1 MTDTNLFYSM
11 TFKYSDVNLS
21 LQDSIKYLQNI
32 YNNLKLLENQ
42 YKIINYDKLIY
53 IDFYYGENEDIQFYL
68 KKIKEKIANT
78 WIKKQKLINR
88 LSN

>member
-11 TFKYSDVNLS
+11 TFKYSDINLS

-53 IDFYYGENEDIQFYL
+53 IDFYYGENEEIQFYL
-68 KKIKEKIANT
+68 KKIKKKIADT